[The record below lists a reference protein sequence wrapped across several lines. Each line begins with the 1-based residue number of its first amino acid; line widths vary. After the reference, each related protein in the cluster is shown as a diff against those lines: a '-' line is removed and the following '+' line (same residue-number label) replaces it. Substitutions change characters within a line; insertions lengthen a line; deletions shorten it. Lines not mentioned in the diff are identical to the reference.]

1 MKKQTI
7 NHGWHFWKDGHEEDK
22 KLLDLPHDAMIAED
36 RVPELENGNAT
47 GFYPG
52 GKYIY
57 TKNLF
62 GEQAY
67 KGKKILL
74 EFEGVYMKSTVLLNG
89 EEIGG
94 WVYGYTNFY
103 VDLTDRL
110 KIGKDNEIKVVVDN
124 SRTPN

>member
-57 TKNLF
+57 TKN
-62 GEQAY
+62 
-67 KGKKILL
+67 
-74 EFEGVYMKSTVLLNG
+74 
-89 EEIGG
+89 
-94 WVYGYTNFY
+94 
-103 VDLTDRL
+103 
-110 KIGKDNEIKVVVDN
+110 
-124 SRTPN
+124 